1 MCVPSPWCRGAGSRL
16 GYSRSNPSPC
26 LSVLLTWHA
35 GVPGVRGGDLGLI
48 SFMSLQSHL
57 LPRKAEGELGE
68 GGFDTLEF
76 KERMGIFLKGGH
88 LQ

>member
-1 MCVPSPWCRGAGSRL
+1 MVSGGAGFRL
-16 GYSRSNPSPC
+16 RYSRSNLSPC

-48 SFMSLQSHL
+48 SFMSLQFHR
-57 LPRKAEGELGE
+57 PPCKAEGELGE

-76 KERMGIFLKGGH
+76 RERRGIFLKGGH